1 MDFPSDLIIILIS
14 ILASAFFSGM
24 EIAFITANR
33 LQIELENKQGEL
45 PAKLVSFLIR
55 RPKDFIGAM
64 LVGNNIALVVY
75 SIYMGELILFIT
87 GLDVVL
93 DPSLSLIAQTLIS
106 TIVILIT
113 GEFLPKAIFS
123 SNPNQW
129 LNVLAIPLLLVYFI
143 LYIPAV
149 LVTSV
154 SRFLLRYILRAD
166 MSADKVEFGRVDLDH
181 FIKEATRKV
190 KHEDELDHE
199 IQIFQN
205 ALDFR
210 NLKARDCLIPRNEI
224 IALDIEDDIE
234 ELKHKFIETGL
245 SKILIYR
252 ENIDNI
258 IGYVHSYEL
267 FRRPAAIKNVLRPV
281 SIVPEPMPANEVME
295 QFIRQKRNMAV
306 VVDEFGG
313 TSGILTMEDVV
324 EQIFGD
330 IEDEHDTEELIEV
343 ENPDGSYDFSARLE
357 IDYINETYRLGL
369 PESENYDTLAGL
381 VLNLYEDIPPA
392 GAQVKVK
399 DFIIEVVQTSQTRIE
414 LVHISKPD

>member
-1 MDFPSDLIIILIS
+1 
-14 ILASAFFSGM
+14 M
-24 EIAFITANR
+24 EIAFVTANR

-45 PAKLVSFLIR
+45 SAKLVSFLIR

-75 SIYMGELILFIT
+75 SIYFGNLILYLS
-87 GLDVVL
+87 GLDVAL
-93 DPSLSLIAQTLIS
+93 DPTLSLIAQTLIS
-106 TIVILIT
+106 TIIILIT

-129 LNVLAIPLLLVYFI
+129 LNLLAIPLIVVFFLLYVPAI
-143 LYIPAV
+143 LI
-149 LVTSV
+149 TSL
-154 SRFLLRYILRAD
+154 SGFLLRYILRAN
-166 MSADKVEFGRVDLDH
+166 MSSDKVEFGRVDLDH
-181 FIKEATRKV
+181 FIREATRKV

-224 IALDIEDDIE
+224 IALDLADHID
-234 ELKHKFIETGL
+234 ELKNKFIETGL
-245 SKILIYR
+245 SKILIYH

-267 FRRPAAIKNVLRPV
+267 FRKPTTIKSVLRPV

-330 IEDEHDTEELIEV
+330 IEDEHDTEELIEIA
-343 ENPDGSYDFSARLE
+343 NPDGSYDFSARLE

-369 PESENYDTLAGL
+369 PESEDYDTLAGL
-381 VLNLYEDIPPA
+381 VLHLYEDIPPS

-399 DFIIEVVQTSQTRIE
+399 DFIIEVVQTSLTRIE
-414 LVHISKPD
+414 LVHISKRD